1 MEYFLLGCELQEKI
15 WEKLIQLRACALL
28 INEVT
33 SPNSD
38 NRNDNVN
45 TCSWMIAD
53 ELNII
58 LEHLENL
65 PTDKKTRGGTDV
77 NKRSN

>member
-1 MEYFLLGCELQEKI
+1 MKNYLLDCELQEKI

-33 SPNSD
+33 NPHSD

-58 LEHLENL
+58 LEQLENL
-65 PTDKKTRGGTDV
+65 PAEGESKNDE
-77 NKRSN
+77 

>member
-1 MEYFLLGCELQEKI
+1 MEYFLLDCELQEKI

-33 SPNSD
+33 NPHSD
-38 NRNDNVN
+38 NRNDSVS

-65 PTDKKTRGGTDV
+65 PTDKKRKDGTNV
-77 NKRSN
+77 NNRSN

>member
-1 MEYFLLGCELQEKI
+1 MKNYLLDCGLQEKI

-33 SPNSD
+33 NLHSD

-58 LEHLENL
+58 LEQLENL
-65 PTDKKTRGGTDV
+65 PTDKTQGK
-77 NKRSN
+77 NKC

>member
-1 MEYFLLGCELQEKI
+1 MKSYFIDNELRETI
-15 WEKLIQLRACALL
+15 WNKLIQLRACALL

-33 SPNSD
+33 SPDSD

>member
-1 MEYFLLGCELQEKI
+1 MEYYLLDCELQEQI

-33 SPNSD
+33 NPYSD

-53 ELNII
+53 ELNTI
-58 LEHLENL
+58 LEQLENL
-65 PTDKKTRGGTDV
+65 PADEGESK
-77 NKRSN
+77 N

>member
-1 MEYFLLGCELQEKI
+1 MKNYLLDCELQEKI

-33 SPNSD
+33 NPHSD

-58 LEHLENL
+58 LEQLENL
-65 PTDKKTRGGTDV
+65 PAEGESK
-77 NKRSN
+77 NEE

>member
-1 MEYFLLGCELQEKI
+1 MKNYLLDCELQEKI

-33 SPNSD
+33 NPHSD

-53 ELNII
+53 ELDTI
-58 LEHLENL
+58 LEQLENL
-65 PTDKKTRGGTDV
+65 PADEGESK
-77 NKRSN
+77 NEE

>member
-1 MEYFLLGCELQEKI
+1 MKSYFIDNGLKEKI

-33 SPNSD
+33 NPQSD

-45 TCSWMIAD
+45 TCAWMIAD
-53 ELNII
+53 ELNI
-58 LEHLENL
+58 LSEYLENL
-65 PTDKKTRGGTDV
+65 ST
-77 NKRSN
+77 NKNARME

>member
-1 MEYFLLGCELQEKI
+1 MKGYILDNELKEKI

-33 SPNSD
+33 NPQSD

-45 TCSWMIAD
+45 TCAWMIAD

-58 LEHLENL
+58 LEQLENL
-65 PTDKKTRGGTDV
+65 PA
-77 NKRSN
+77 KRESKNDE